1 MRCTTDKLRD
11 TDISENFALPSLC
24 DIYHVL
30 IFPKQIKLFPK
41 SLEKRAN
48 GKSVCKQEN
57 VYLTSYLLNITTVI
71 PNNRKE

>member
-11 TDISENFALPSLC
+11 TDIPENFAFPSLC

-30 IFPKQIKLFPK
+30 IFPKRIKLFPK

-57 VYLTSYLLNITTVI
+57 VYRTSYLTNNKNDKENIMAV
-71 PNNRKE
+71 